1 MNHPI
6 QDINVSEPTSE
17 LQQAIELVE
26 TLPIDAQQVLV
37 EVIQKRLQQR
47 RREELLQTVLESER
61 DYTQGNVQRGTVAD
75 LMAEL
80 DDE

>member
-1 MNHPI
+1 MNNSI
-6 QDINVSEPTSE
+6 QSMNASEQTSE

-26 TLPIDAQQVLV
+26 TLPIEAQQVLV
-37 EVIQKRLQQR
+37 EVIQKRLYQR

-61 DYTQGNVQRGTVAD
+61 DYAQGNVQRGTVAD

-80 DDE
+80 DD

>member
-1 MNHPI
+1 MN
-6 QDINVSEPTSE
+6 QNVNVSEQTSE

-26 TLPIDAQQVLV
+26 ALPIDAQQVLV

-47 RREELLQTVLESER
+47 RGEDLLQTVLESER
-61 DYTQGNVQRGTVAD
+61 NYTQGNVQRGTVAD

>member
-1 MNHPI
+1 MNNSI
-6 QDINVSEPTSE
+6 QNVNVSEQTSQ

-37 EVIQKRLQQR
+37 EVIQKRLQQQ

-61 DYTQGNVQRGTVAD
+61 DYAQGNVQRGTVAD